1 MIDNENNLDIA
12 RFEVNQSGRI
22 LSGNKRFC
30 RMFGFSESEVVWHY
44 ITDCYRYRGDWET
57 FSSCENLS
65 QTKFVFRMRNRKGR
79 SFKCS
84 LSREVVQDANGKI
97 TFRNTVSRLGEPVL
111 AKEVPHIEESRSVV
125 FINKCAHCG
134 EQVRV
139 NTLAETRMRVLC
151 DACAAKAYPEAFNL
165 AAAQV

>member
-1 MIDNENNLDIA
+1 M
-12 RFEVNQSGRI
+12 
-22 LSGNKRFC
+22 
-30 RMFGFSESEVVWHY
+30 VWHY

-111 AKEVPHIEESRSVV
+111 AKEAPHIEEGRSVV